1 MSAFGG
7 KANIALTCR
16 LVSNMAQ
23 RHFLLALTMAT
34 EARPRRGTDLI
45 REVLHPEYQFGC
57 FGWLLARMR
66 GLHHVSDLLFKLQ
79 GTKG

>member
-45 REVLHPEYQFGC
+45 REVLHPEYQSAALGGSSRECGPAPRF
-57 FGWLLARMR
+57 RP
-66 GLHHVSDLLFKLQ
+66 VV
-79 GTKG
+79 